1 MFLALFKQVDIA
13 TLPTSYQTYIYV
25 YKEGD
30 AAEPPVGPDAETCL
44 AHRTSRRSARS
55 SREGR
60 RLRKLPGARRRHTTT
75 VATSTTTTS
84 SSLTTS
90 TPTTRAPTRSTR
102 VEITE
107 KMSELGVGP
116 DDAVLKVV
124 CFTNEGTWVK
134 LEETPLPPPL
144 VVGPSFTSTTAEIS
158 KTAGGKSDV
167 KAVQAK
173 RMTLGFYT
181 GAVDGIFGDATAAA
195 VSAFQTF
202 AKLDVTGTAN
212 GTTKRV
218 LLKPR
223 FDLEKDVNLQDG
235 DKANFEPGSTI
246 TYVVGPTPNYLEREQ
261 VLKEIAAGFRAWAG
275 PAASGLKF
283 KRVPAKSPKAAAARP
298 ADRLGRQLRRQSFQI
313 RRAGRQARRCGQGGR
328 PLRRVGALAAA
339 GRRAAPARL
348 LPPPRPRARDRP
360 RVGPRPLR
368 RPDDGDV
375 SLLRRAHQ
383 PHRQGSRTRRQA
395 LRRAGAAGGGG
406 PGGTFVAA
414 DERVGRRVRRQA
426 PARGEAVGRPQ
437 LGDRGARRR
446 RLKHVAE
453 YLLKLDA
460 EQPRTYSRNV
470 RVCVCAYTAAG
481 SENDITLD

>member
-1 MFLALFKQVDIA
+1 
-13 TLPTSYQTYIYV
+13 
-25 YKEGD
+25 
-30 AAEPPVGPDAETCL
+30 
-44 AHRTSRRSARS
+44 
-55 SREGR
+55 
-60 RLRKLPGARRRHTTT
+60 
-75 VATSTTTTS
+75 
-84 SSLTTS
+84 
-90 TPTTRAPTRSTR
+90 
-102 VEITE
+102 
-107 KMSELGVGP
+107 MSELGVGP

-173 RMTLGFYT
+173 LTTLGFYT

-246 TYVVGPTPNYLEREQ
+246 TYVVGPTPGYLEREQ

-283 KRVPAKSPKAAAARP
+283 KRVPAKSPKAAAAQLTIDWADNSDDNPSKFDGPGGKLADADKEGVLFDASERWLLQGAEPRP
-298 ADRLGRQLRRQSFQI
+298 MAFYLLPVLVHEIGHVLGLVHSDDPTAVMSPWYVEERISLTDNDRGRVAKLY
-313 RRAGRQARRCGQGGR
+313 
-328 PLRRVGALAAA
+328 GAPGPAAA
-339 GRRAAPARL
+339 AAAPAA
-348 LPPPRPRARDRP
+348 PPTSEWVAEY
-360 RVGPRPLR
+360 VGK
-368 RPDDGDV
+368 
-375 SLLRRAHQ
+375 HQ
-383 PHRQGSRTRRQA
+383 LEVKLSDA
-395 LRRAGAAGGGG
+395 LNSAI
-406 PGGTFVAA
+406 
-414 DERVGRRVRRQA
+414 
-426 PARGEAVGRPQ
+426 
-437 LGDRGARRR
+437 GARAERP
-446 RLKHVAE
+446 LKHVAE

-460 EQPRTYSRNV
+460 EQQ
-470 RVCVCAYTAAG
+470 
-481 SENDITLD
+481 